1 MKKNRVGA
9 IKMSEDEARNFF
21 IALFHP
27 TQDKILEH
35 KSIRKRIDENI
46 SITKTENGFIAKI
59 K

>member
-1 MKKNRVGA
+1 MEKNRVGT
-9 IKMSEDEARNFF
+9 IKMSGDEARNFF

-35 KSIRKRIDENI
+35 EAIRKRIDENI
-46 SITKTENGFIAKI
+46 SITKTENGFIAEI